1 MLRSAIEEIA
11 ALAALIAFLLMV
23 LLWAGLLSAAI

>member
-1 MLRSAIEEIA
+1 MLRTIAEEIA
-11 ALAALIAFLLMV
+11 ACAALVAFLLMV